1 MGLISVSAHA
11 KCLGGILATQIP
23 GVTPPP
29 PPGTNTSGI
38 GIPSI
43 PQASI
48 IQGEP
53 KKASPIPLIF
63 CIVLVFVSGLIQ
75 VFSHQLGGGVWFV
88 IGYLLTPVFTSLTL
102 GWDSVLQRNGRKD
115 PWFAPSPL
123 YSRLIR
129 IAVALS
135 FAIGVLHI
143 LEIGKM
149 CGAAFV
155 QSGALCV

>member
-1 MGLISVSAHA
+1 M
-11 KCLGGILATQIP
+11 ATQIP

-38 GIPSI
+38 GLTTIPPVTSV
-43 PQASI
+43 
-48 IQGEP
+48 QGEP
-53 KKASPIPLIF
+53 KKASPLPLIV
-63 CIVLVFVSGLIQ
+63 CLLLVLGSALIQ
-75 VFSHQLGGGVWFV
+75 LFSHQLGGGVWFV
-88 IGYLLTPVFTSLTL
+88 IGYFLTPVFTSLTL

-135 FAIGVLHI
+135 FAIGILHI

-155 QSGALCV
+155 QSGAFCV